1 MKIFKIKRMT
11 KEWKKLFGSEEVI
24 KGSLKLKE
32 GDHGPKLNTIDLTPE
47 VKLNCDMNKTY
58 HTAIVCTF
66 VSTDEGYSEYIK
78 LVTELK

>member
-32 GDHGPKLNTIDLTPE
+32 GNHGPKLNTIGLHPMC
-47 VKLNCDMNKTY
+47 NYDMNKTY
-58 HTAIVCTF
+58 HKAIVCTF
-66 VSTDEGYSEYIK
+66 ISTDEGYKEYIK